1 MEYPVPIS
9 VVMATY
15 NTPTPFLKTAVESV
29 LNQTFTA
36 FEFIIVDDASTN
48 ESVDY
53 LKGLTDERVRIV
65 RNSSNLGITKSL
77 NIGLRE
83 ARGKYIAR
91 MDADDISLPQRF
103 EKQYL
108 FMEANPDAIICGS
121 EIVDFCDESEIVPI
135 LDAGKSRALKGKI
148 SKVKKIKAK
157 AIKTLMEDYRIRM
170 LFIYPRPFHPTIFI
184 NHEKLDKH
192 NLRYDEELYYAQD
205 YGLYADACRF
215 GLIYELKEVL
225 VCKRYGPSQISSKN
239 RDAQS
244 SFDKA
249 TQKKLLLNL
258 LGEITQEELDFHYSM
273 SYSERTL
280 SFKVIAWLNRLI
292 NANKKRR
299 VYNQIRFRK
308 YAFRVM
314 LKCNR
319 RLSRSI
325 RRRLF
330 GSKR

>member
-108 FMEANPDAIICGS
+108 FFTYYRLER
-121 EIVDFCDESEIVPI
+121 CDE
-135 LDAGKSRALKGKI
+135 R
-148 SKVKKIKAK
+148 
-157 AIKTLMEDYRIRM
+157 
-170 LFIYPRPFHPTIFI
+170 
-184 NHEKLDKH
+184 
-192 NLRYDEELYYAQD
+192 
-205 YGLYADACRF
+205 
-215 GLIYELKEVL
+215 
-225 VCKRYGPSQISSKN
+225 
-239 RDAQS
+239 
-244 SFDKA
+244 
-249 TQKKLLLNL
+249 
-258 LGEITQEELDFHYSM
+258 
-273 SYSERTL
+273 
-280 SFKVIAWLNRLI
+280 
-292 NANKKRR
+292 
-299 VYNQIRFRK
+299 
-308 YAFRVM
+308 
-314 LKCNR
+314 
-319 RLSRSI
+319 
-325 RRRLF
+325 
-330 GSKR
+330 